1 MSMENL
7 WATASERTVY
17 GSDKDFFTEKNFQ
30 SIHFV
35 KRQKQS
41 FVGVLQ
47 RKILKIN
54 NYVFCFLIVLSKK
67 ILC

>member
-54 NYVFCFLIVLSKK
+54 N
-67 ILC
+67 